1 MGAILADDTSMGF
14 ERMAE
19 SSRGLTIHELG
30 RAIDER
36 VRPET
41 DAAAIAAI
49 VDAQHAHPLSA
60 IWGPGE
66 TSSSD
71 GQFFSAGGWGEAG
84 ADHNARHGAEPGS
97 VFYGFISDRFASFYS
112 KVIPAAASEA
122 PHVLDGLMHNE
133 AALAIQEHA
142 TDTAGAVEA
151 VFALFH
157 LLGFRFAPRAS
168 ATSPIG
174 DCSPSTAAAP
184 TACSTQ
190 DRGPREH
197 EHHRGELGGG
207 PAPGRLDPGRHRPA
221 LAGPRRRVGP

>member
-1 MGAILADDTSMGF
+1 MRITDLLAEVDGWTGFAERFTHYRRGQAPPHGEPALMGAILADATNMGL

-19 SSRGLTIHELG
+19 RSRGLSIHEFG
-30 RAIDER
+30 RAIDGR

-41 DAAAIAAI
+41 YAAAIAA
-49 VDAQHAHPLSA
+49 VVEAQHAHPLSA

-142 TDTAGAVEA
+142 
-151 VFALFH
+151 
-157 LLGFRFAPRAS
+157 P
-168 ATSPIG
+168 
-174 DCSPSTAAAP
+174 CS
-184 TACSTQ
+184 
-190 DRGPREH
+190 
-197 EHHRGELGGG
+197 
-207 PAPGRLDPGRHRPA
+207 
-221 LAGPRRRVGP
+221 

>member
-1 MGAILADDTSMGF
+1 
-14 ERMAE
+14 MAE

-36 VRPET
+36 IRPET
-41 DAAAIAAI
+41 YAAAIASV

-84 ADHNARHGAEPGS
+84 ADYNARHGAEPGS

-112 KVIPAAASEA
+112 KIIPAAASEA
-122 PHVLDGLMHNE
+122 PYVLDGLVHNE

-157 LLGFRFAPRAS
+157 LARATASRHAS
-168 ATSPIG
+168 AI
-174 DCSPSTAAAP
+174 
-184 TACSTQ
+184 
-190 DRGPREH
+190 
-197 EHHRGELGGG
+197 
-207 PAPGRLDPGRHRPA
+207 
-221 LAGPRRRVGP
+221 